1 MSLRDITRQSV
12 LEAIEEFDQVGRNY
26 FLKKSHFGHA
36 KSYWLVYDG
45 RKYDSKAI
53 IGVAHKTHDPI
64 VVVDNLFREPDV
76 RFEGHEVILCSLSG
90 CRNTDADFAD
100 ALVKHKS
107 LKTVFFG
114 Q

>member
-26 FLKKSHFGHA
+26 FLKKYHFGHA

-53 IGVAHKTHDPI
+53 IGVARKYA
-64 VVVDNLFREPDV
+64 RPDL
-76 RFEGHEVILCSLSG
+76 GQ
-90 CRNTDADFAD
+90 
-100 ALVKHKS
+100 
-107 LKTVFFG
+107 LKKRWDSNRST
-114 Q
+114 